1 MNLDERQKLL
11 RELCGIQAT
20 GTAPI
25 KLSIGR
31 TDTFGFIQDE
41 VAILECPPIFITE
54 LKKKGY
60 FLSMDNG
67 ALRVGVRE

>member
-11 RELCGIQAT
+11 KELCEIQAT

-31 TDTFGFIQDE
+31 TDTFGAIRDE
-41 VAILECPPIFITE
+41 IVILECPPVVITE
-54 LKKKGY
+54 LLKNGY
-60 FLSMDNG
+60 FLRVDNG
-67 ALRVGVRE
+67 GLYTGVRA